1 MSQLI
6 ACQNAHG
13 IILAT
18 DSVAAVFSPA
28 GELRYEKVDR
38 MLQLGPQAAILT
50 GGAADGIHMCEALK
64 SFVQEEGL
72 KDIQEIYQAALSFLA
87 VEFERFM
94 RKRCEVIPL
103 DPIHQLYF
111 ILGGHMAGD
120 LDRPFRLYLLWTKR
134 KLPRLDGDEIAVAFT
149 APRIMGLEY
158 RLNQF
163 CQANT
168 PLPDIL
174 PGIRKAMEEQS
185 QKNEEI
191 GPPFSFG
198 FITKEGFERA

>member
-1 MSQLI
+1 MHVATGA
-6 ACQNAHG
+6 ACSD
-13 IILAT
+13 L
-18 DSVAAVFSPA
+18 
-28 GELRYEKVDR
+28 DR
-38 MLQLGPQAAILT
+38 
-50 GGAADGIHMCEALK
+50 GAADGVYMCEALK
-64 SFVQEEGL
+64 SRVREEHL
-72 KDIQEIYQAALSFLA
+72 KDVREIYPAALAFLS
-87 VEFERFM
+87 VECERFV

-134 KLPRLDGDEIAVAFT
+134 KLPRLDGDEIVVAYT

-168 PLPDIL
+168 PPPNIL

-198 FITKEGFERA
+198 FITKEGFERV